1 MHAGAFAPGSEDVLA
16 AGLDDAG
23 ADAQTRGAEL
33 RILHAVAAAPDVP
46 DASAGLVVAL
56 VTAQRREERAD
67 PAVVEFG
74 TRWSRQRLDEL
85 DGGRLDDLPAALGVQ
100 AASSEEARKCL
111 DYVHHNHRRMRY
123 PQFRAAGLCVSSG
136 VLEAGCKHAIGTR
149 LKQGGMHWTV
159 AGGNSIIALRCC
171 KLSNR
176 YPDFWARR
184 SATG

>member
-1 MHAGAFAPGSEDVLA
+1 MLGDGARWIWKIADEMFPGAVQIVDLFHAKERL
-16 AGLDDAG
+16 
-23 ADAQTRGAEL
+23 RGVAK
-33 RILHAVAAAPDVP
+33 AVYGTDG
-46 DASAGLVVAL
+46 DL
-56 VTAQRREERAD
+56 
-67 PAVVEFG
+67 G
-74 TRWSRQRLDEL
+74 TRWARQRLDEL
-85 DGGRLDDLPAALGVQ
+85 DGGRPDDLLAALGVQ

-111 DYVHHNHRRMRY
+111 DYVRHNRRRMRY

>member
-1 MHAGAFAPGSEDVLA
+1 MLGDGARWIWKIADEMFPGAVRIVDLFHAKERLRGVAKAVY
-16 AGLDDAG
+16 G
-23 ADAQTRGAEL
+23 ADGDL
-33 RILHAVAAAPDVP
+33 
-46 DASAGLVVAL
+46 
-56 VTAQRREERAD
+56 
-67 PAVVEFG
+67 G
-74 TRWSRQRLDEL
+74 TRWARQRLDEL
-85 DGGRLDDLPAALGVQ
+85 DGGRLDDLLAALGVQ

-111 DYVHHNHRRMRY
+111 DYVRHNRRRMRY